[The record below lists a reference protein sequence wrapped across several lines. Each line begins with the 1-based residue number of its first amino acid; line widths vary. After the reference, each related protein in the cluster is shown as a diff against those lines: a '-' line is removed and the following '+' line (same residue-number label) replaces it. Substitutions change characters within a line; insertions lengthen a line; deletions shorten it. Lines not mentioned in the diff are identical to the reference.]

1 MRYLITGATGFI
13 GQKLIEELMLNGHD
27 DIHILTRNTKKSKKQ
42 IHFPVKHFEWDIESQ
57 KIDLKAFED
66 RDIVIHLAGAS
77 IAGSR
82 WTNSYKKKIL
92 ESRIKPLNLLLET
105 IQDHNI
111 PLQKF
116 ISASAIGIYGD
127 RGEEECTESSQLGE
141 DFLATVCKKWE
152 ETLHNAK
159 LESIKTHSV
168 RIGLVLGKEGGALPL
183 MLPAFKAGI
192 AGKLG
197 SGNQNMSWV
206 HINDLVKIFRF
217 VSENNIKNKTIN
229 AVSPNPITNKE
240 FTKTL
245 GKILDR
251 PTVIAAPA
259 PALKLILGEMSDL
272 LLKGQKVIPNT
283 LVENNFN
290 FTFPSLDMALNDI
303 LKYDL
308 KAETNLTQYQYLPYP
323 PEDVF
328 DFFQDEKNLEKLT
341 PDFLGFKVLGKSTDQ
356 IKTGT
361 FIDYKLSVHGIPLK
375 WKTEILEF
383 TVNKRFI
390 DNQVKGPYKKW
401 FHIHEFIPLGDGTLM
416 VDNVTYKEPFGCI
429 GKIVSGPFVKKDV
442 KTIFNYRRK
451 IIDKVY
457 SKIN

>member
-1 MRYLITGATGFI
+1 MKYLITGATGFI
-13 GQKLIEELMLNGHD
+13 GRKLIEELMLNGHN
-27 DIHILTRNTKKSKKQ
+27 DIHILTRNSNSSKKQ
-42 IHFPVKHFEWDIESQ
+42 IPFPVKHFEWDIDAQ
-57 KIDLKAFED
+57 KIDLKAFQD

-82 WTNSYKKKIL
+82 WTDSYKEKML
-92 ESRIKPLNLLLET
+92 ESRIKPLNLLIKC
-105 IQDHNI
+105 IQEHNI
-111 PLQKF
+111 SVQKF

-127 RGEEECTESSQLGE
+127 RGEENCTESSKSGD
-141 DFLATVCKKWE
+141 DFLATVCKNWE
-152 ETLHNAK
+152 ETLHQAE
-159 LESIKTHSV
+159 LRAIKTHSV
-168 RIGLVLGKEGGALPL
+168 RIGLVLGKDGGALPL

-197 SGNQNMSWV
+197 SGNQYMSWI

-217 VSENNIKNKTIN
+217 VSEENIQNKIIN
-229 AVSPNPITNKE
+229 AVSPNPKTNKE

-245 GKILDR
+245 GKILGR
-251 PTVIAAPA
+251 PTIFAAPA

-272 LLKGQKVIPNT
+272 LLKGQKVIPNI
-283 LVENNFN
+283 LKDNNFN
-290 FTFPSLDMALNDI
+290 FTFPNLDAAFIDI

-308 KAETNLTQYQYLPYP
+308 KGETNLIQYQYLPHP
-323 PEDVF
+323 PQDIF

-341 PDFLGFKVLGKSTDQ
+341 PNFLGFKVLGKSTDQ

-383 TVNKRFI
+383 TVNERFI
-390 DNQVKGPYKKW
+390 DNQVKGPYNKW
-401 FHIHEFIPLGDGTLM
+401 FHIHEFIPLGNGTLM
-416 VDNVTYKEPFGCI
+416 IDNVTYKEPFGCL

-451 IIDKVY
+451 VIDKIY
-457 SKIN
+457 SAN